1 MLVRRIK
8 TGPLSGPRTDR
19 LPIAGT
25 DTCYG
30 VVCQL
35 GLFFIQFFKSLEVA
49 LRFGSPPL
57 AEHRSLDLA

>member
-1 MLVRRIK
+1 MLSRYVRLRA
-8 TGPLSGPRTDR
+8 GELPASLSDP
-19 LPIAGT
+19 
-25 DTCYG
+25 CYG